1 MTIMDRWFDGD
12 GGGGGERE
20 RGAARRRRQCSL
32 LLLLLRFADFEN
44 DSILILHTSTDTQH
58 RRKRSRGQRRRRNFL
73 IPPPRSLMLSTT
85 LPPNNGVGRGG
96 EAIDRDAVSSF
107 SGSHP
112 PSVSSSSPE
121 QKRGWRRSRTRCQ
134 SSADRTPWER
144 ESVSREMVCHGA
156 RMTERPGD
164 FGVTDFV
171 ALGKA
176 GMEGGKLDW
185 KSQGWQ
191 NRTFKS
197 FGMVTL

>member
-1 MTIMDRWFDGD
+1 
-12 GGGGGERE
+12 
-20 RGAARRRRQCSL
+20 
-32 LLLLLRFADFEN
+32 
-44 DSILILHTSTDTQH
+44 
-58 RRKRSRGQRRRRNFL
+58 
-73 IPPPRSLMLSTT
+73 MLSTT

-112 PSVSSSSPE
+112 SSVSSSSPNKNEDGGGVE
-121 QKRGWRRSRTRCQ
+121 QDVKARSTMRNGR
-134 SSADRTPWER
+134 R

-176 GMEGGKLDW
+176 GMEGGNLIGGVKV
-185 KSQGWQ
+185 G
-191 NRTFKS
+191 RTGLLNHS
-197 FGMVTL
+197 EWSPCSA